1 MILFALRVAKRKKQ
15 CISLAF
21 CDIAKAYDTVCR
33 KLLYI
38 RRATNCEFTIM
49 NLTRGMVDRSL
60 VARCLWEAC
69 AIPSILYCLEA
80 MVFTRKTLAE
90 LEQIQGMVGMLFS
103 RSLQPLQTFWF
114 GVMLA

>member
-80 MVFTRKTLAE
+80 MVLTRKTLAE
-90 LEQIQGMVGMLFS
+90 LEQIQGMVGRFI
-103 RSLQPLQTFWF
+103 LQVPAATSKIWF
-114 GVMLA
+114 GVMMA